1 MSLSARIRSP
11 KEEPLFILG
20 LIFSLACWLVL
31 VITVVGLIYGAMI
44 LLFVLVA
51 HALFL
56 AHVHG
61 NGLRISERQLP
72 DLDQRIKEAARK
84 LGLAKVPE
92 VYILQSNGLLN
103 AFATKLLSRRLVI
116 IYSNLVDQ
124 CLDPQQLDFVIGH
137 ELGHLAAG
145 HLTWNFVLL
154 PFRLMPWL
162 GPAYSRACEYTCD
175 RAGFAVVGQLE
186 PSMRAL
192 CVLAAGGQLA
202 GKVDLQGF
210 IDQRQESG
218 TFWMSVFELSCTHP
232 YLCKRAAALQEY
244 AAPGTVQPVRRNPL
258 AYPLAPFLA
267 ISSGGTQGVF
277 LVVLVIAAM
286 LASFTIPIF
295 VRYKQQMEQAASRV
309 VPTPSALM
317 PDFSSEDED
326 ESGDDEESNKALQE
340 AERMA
345 KEANSSSGQAEPDR
359 GTGRRRGP
367 SQ

>member
-1 MSLSARIRSP
+1 MSLNPRIRSP

-31 VITVVGLIYGAMI
+31 VVTVVGLIYGAMI
-44 LLFVLVA
+44 LFFVLVA

-61 NGLRISERQLP
+61 DGLRISERQLP
-72 DLDQRIKEAARK
+72 DLYQRIKDAARK
-84 LGLAKVPE
+84 LGLADVPE

-103 AFATKLLSRRLVI
+103 AFATKLLSRRVVI

-124 CLDPQQLDFVIGH
+124 CSDPQQLDFVIGH

-145 HLTWNFVLL
+145 HLTWNFFLL

-202 GKVDLQGF
+202 GKVDLEDF
-210 IDQRQESG
+210 IDQCRDSG
-218 TFWMSVFELSCTHP
+218 RFWMSVFELSSTHP

-244 AAPGTVQPVRRNPL
+244 AAPGTVRPVRRNAL

-267 ISSGGTQGVF
+267 ISTGGPQGVF
-277 LVVLVIAAM
+277 LVVLVIVVMMAA
-286 LASFTIPIF
+286 FTIPIF
-295 VRYKQQMEQAASRV
+295 VRYKQQWEQAASQV
-309 VPTPSALM
+309 VPAPSALM
-317 PDFSSEDED
+317 PDSNSEDEE
-326 ESGDDEESNKALQE
+326 ESGDEDSNKALEE

-345 KEANSSSGQAEPDR
+345 KEANSSSGQTEPDQ
-359 GTGRRRGP
+359 GTGRRRAP
-367 SQ
+367 PQ

>member
-1 MSLSARIRSP
+1 MSLNPQIRSP

-20 LIFSLACWLVL
+20 LIFSLGFWLVL
-31 VITVVGLIYGAMI
+31 IITIVGLIYGALI
-44 LLFVLVA
+44 LFFVLVA

-72 DLDQRIKEAARK
+72 DLYQRIKEAAKK
-84 LGLAKVPE
+84 LGLKDVPE

-103 AFATKLLSRRLVI
+103 AFATKLLSRRVVI
-116 IYSNLVDQ
+116 IYSNLADQ

-137 ELGHLAAG
+137 ELCHLAAG
-145 HLTWNFVLL
+145 HLTWNFFLL

-162 GPAYSRACEYTCD
+162 GPAYNRACEYTCD
-175 RAGFAVVGQLE
+175 RAGFVVVGQLE

-210 IDQRQESG
+210 VDQRRESG
-218 TFWMSVFELSCTHP
+218 GFWMSVFELSSTHP

-244 AAPGTVQPVRRNPL
+244 ATPGTVLPVRRNAL

-267 ISSGGTQGVF
+267 FTTGGPQGVF
-277 LVVLVIAAM
+277 LVVLVILAMMAA
-286 LASFTIPIF
+286 FTIPMF
-295 VRYKQQMEQAASRV
+295 VRYKERFEQAASQA
-309 VPTPSALM
+309 VPTPAALM
-317 PDFSSEDED
+317 PDSNADDED
-326 ESGDDEESNKALQE
+326 ESVDDEDSNKALEE

-345 KEANSSSGQAEPDR
+345 KEAKSTPGQAEPDP
-359 GTGRRRGP
+359 GAGRRRVSP
-367 SQ
+367 Q